1 MAIENNAV
9 AGFPK
14 NESGTFLA
22 AKWDGRTTFTV
33 EETADILQI
42 SRWAAYEAVK
52 DKQIGSV
59 RIGRVIRIPR
69 HCLERKLAG
78 VEETAA

>member
-1 MAIENNAV
+1 MANTGPADFSKGE
-9 AGFPK
+9 G
-14 NESGTFLA
+14 GTFLA
-22 AKWDGRTTFTV
+22 AKWAGRTTFTV

-52 DKQIGSV
+52 GKEIGSV

-78 VEETAA
+78 LEETAA